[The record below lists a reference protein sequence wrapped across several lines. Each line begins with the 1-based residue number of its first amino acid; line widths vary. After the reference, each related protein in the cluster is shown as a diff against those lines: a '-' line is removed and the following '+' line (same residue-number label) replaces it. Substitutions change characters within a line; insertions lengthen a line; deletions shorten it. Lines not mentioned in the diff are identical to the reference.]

1 MSLSICISSLLNS
14 LSQFADLSQFSSASP
29 ANMSINYG
37 GYVMDSNQNIQ
48 TSLKGGAGAQGT
60 SGPGAPNGQALPSM
74 LSMQQQSYMQQLLM
88 QSFSAS
94 QAAQATGPNGE

>member
-1 MSLSICISSLLNS
+1 MSLSIAISSLLNS

>member
-1 MSLSICISSLLNS
+1 MSLSIPVSSLLNS